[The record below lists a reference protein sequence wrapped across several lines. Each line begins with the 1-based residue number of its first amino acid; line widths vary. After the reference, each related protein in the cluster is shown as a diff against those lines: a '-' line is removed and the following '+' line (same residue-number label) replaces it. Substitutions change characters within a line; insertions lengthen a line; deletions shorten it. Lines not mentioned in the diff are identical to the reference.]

1 MTQDEKKSILARIIS
16 GIHVTKVV
24 ATRSV
29 KGKYGDTF
37 VGFSAAWNSVQED
50 GGQDLVKAGD
60 DTDDGQ
66 TVTGM
71 TLKEAMIASCILSR
85 EVDIA
90 AYRNAAAGGNITAE
104 QARNAIANTKAHY
117 GQVLLS
123 LMDGRNDENP
133 HGGK

>member
-1 MTQDEKKSILARIIS
+1 MNKAEAKALLARIHK

-29 KGKYGDTF
+29 KGRYGDTF

-60 DTDDGQ
+60 DTDDA
-66 TVTGM
+66 TTLTGM
-71 TLKEAMIASCILSR
+71 ALKEAMVASCMLSR

-90 AYRNAAAGGNITAE
+90 AYRSAAAGGNISLE
-104 QARNAIANTKAHY
+104 QARNAIANVKQNYAKILES
-117 GQVLLS
+117 LLEVT
-123 LMDGRNDENP
+123 DGGSTD
-133 HGGK
+133 K